1 MSNGAPPDVL
11 SDNLR
16 RLVVLGYITAVAIPP
31 VGFILGIVIAVRRRA
46 AYKHGLAMIA
56 VSIVAAVIWVLLLG
70 SGVLT
75 STSSDTS
82 Y

>member
-1 MSNGAPPDVL
+1 MNNAAPPDVL
-11 SDNLR
+11 SESLR
-16 RLVVLGYITAVAIPP
+16 RLVVLGYLTAVAIPP
-31 VGFILGIVIAVRRRA
+31 VGFILGIVIAVGRRA
-46 AYKHGLAMIA
+46 AYRHGLAIVT
-56 VSIVAAVIWVLLLG
+56 VSVVAAVIWVLLLS

>member
-1 MSNGAPPDVL
+1 MNNAAPPDVL
-11 SDNLR
+11 SDSLR
-16 RLVVLGYITAVAIPP
+16 RLIVLGYITAVAIPP
-31 VGFILGIVIAVRRRA
+31 IGFVLGIVIAVRRRA
-46 AYKHGLAMIA
+46 AYKHGVAIVA
-56 VSIVAAVIWVLLLG
+56 VSIVAAVIWVLLLS

>member
-1 MSNGAPPDVL
+1 MNNAAPPDVL
-11 SDNLR
+11 SESLR
-16 RLVVLGYITAVAIPP
+16 RLVVLGYLTAVAIPP

-46 AYKHGLAMIA
+46 AYRHGLAIVA
-56 VSIVAAVIWVLLLG
+56 VSVVAAVIWVLLLS

>member
-1 MSNGAPPDVL
+1 MNNAVPPDVL
-11 SDNLR
+11 SESLR
-16 RLVVLGYITAVAIPP
+16 RLVVLGYLTAVAIPP
-31 VGFILGIVIAVRRRA
+31 VGFMLGIVIAVRRRA
-46 AYKHGLAMIA
+46 AYRHGLAIVT
-56 VSIVAAVIWVLLLG
+56 VSVVAAVIWALLLS

>member
-1 MSNGAPPDVL
+1 MNNAAPPDAR
-11 SDNLR
+11 SERLR
-16 RLVVLGYITAVAIPP
+16 RLIVLGYLTAVAIPP
-31 VGFILGIVIAVRRRA
+31 IGFGMGILIATRRRV
-46 AYKHGLAMIA
+46 AYKHGLAIVA
-56 VSIVAAVIWVLLLG
+56 VSIVAAVIWVLLLS

>member
-1 MSNGAPPDVL
+1 MSNGAQPDVL

>member
-1 MSNGAPPDVL
+1 MNNAAPPDVL
-11 SDNLR
+11 SESLR
-16 RLVVLGYITAVAIPP
+16 RLVVLGYLTAVAIPP
-31 VGFILGIVIAVRRRA
+31 AGFVLGIVIAVRRRA
-46 AYKHGLAMIA
+46 AYRHGLAIVA
-56 VSIVAAVIWVLLLG
+56 VSVIAAVIWVLLLS

>member
-1 MSNGAPPDVL
+1 MNNAAPPDVL
-11 SDNLR
+11 SDGLR
-16 RLVVLGYITAVAIPP
+16 RLVVVGYITAVAIPP
-31 VGFILGIVIAVRRRA
+31 IGFVLGVLIAVRRRA

-56 VSIVAAVIWVLLLG
+56 ISIVATVIWVLLLS

-75 STSSDTS
+75 STSSDTG

>member
-11 SDNLR
+11 SDSLR

>member
-1 MSNGAPPDVL
+1 MNNAAPPDVR
-11 SDNLR
+11 SESLR
-16 RLVVLGYITAVAIPP
+16 RLVVLGYLTAVAIPP

-46 AYKHGLAMIA
+46 AYRHGLAIVA
-56 VSIVAAVIWVLLLG
+56 VSVIAAVIWVLLLS

>member
-1 MSNGAPPDVL
+1 M
-11 SDNLR
+11 
-16 RLVVLGYITAVAIPP
+16 AIPP
-31 VGFILGIVIAVRRRA
+31 IGFTLGIVIAARRRA
-46 AYKHGLAMIA
+46 AYRHGVAIVA
-56 VSIVAAVIWVLLLG
+56 VSVVAAVIWVLLLG

>member
-1 MSNGAPPDVL
+1 MNDAAPPDVL
-11 SDNLR
+11 SESLR

-31 VGFILGIVIAVRRRA
+31 IGFILGIVIAVRRRA
-46 AYKHGLAMIA
+46 ASKHGVAIVT
-56 VSIVAAVIWVLLLG
+56 VSIVAAVIWVLLLS

>member
-1 MSNGAPPDVL
+1 MNNAAPPDVL

-16 RLVVLGYITAVAIPP
+16 RLIVLGYITAVAIPP
-31 VGFILGIVIAVRRRA
+31 IGFILGIVIAVRRRT
-46 AYKHGLAMIA
+46 AYKHGVAIVA
-56 VSIVAAVIWVLLLG
+56 VSIVAAVIWVLLLS

-75 STSSDTS
+75 STSSDNS